1 MEKDA
6 LRDLKQAFFAYRN
19 GIVADSLRRSGTPH
33 PFIMGCQ
40 LTDIVGITHKYQPDA
55 ELADALWACRNH
67 RECRLAATMLHP
79 AGAMDLEKALS
90 WCADVQCREE
100 ADVFC
105 DRLLRHIAQAD
116 VLVQNLIGNGGGEMN
131 RYIGYRLMLNLLLAG
146 NMAPTTA
153 LRQQV
158 VDAMPL
164 ADGSLRPVLTSL
176 LEELSAAQPSRRQ

>member
-1 MEKDA
+1 MEKEA

-90 WCADVQCREE
+90 WCGDVQCREE
-100 ADVFC
+100 ADVLC
-105 DRLLRHIAQAD
+105 HRLLRHIAQAD
-116 VLVQNLIGNGGGEMN
+116 VLVQKLIGNGGGEMN

-158 VDAMPL
+158 EDAMPL